1 MLTETDK
8 IIKTLDPSFT
18 QCQCCKE
25 FKTKDA
31 FDIAKQAQISS
42 CFEGHIRLV
51 VCTECKS
58 DFKEALKKRDENA
71 EIIGRG
77 AEIGMY

>member
-1 MLTETDK
+1 MTIEADR
-8 IIKTLDPSFT
+8 IIKTLDPSYI

-31 FDIAKQAQISS
+31 FELHKQARISS
-42 CFEGHIRLV
+42 CFNDHVRLM
-51 VCTECKS
+51 VCSECKS
-58 DFKEALKKRDENA
+58 DFTEALKKRDNNA

>member
-1 MLTETDK
+1 MITETDK
-8 IIKTLDPSFT
+8 IIKTLDPAYT

-31 FDIAKQAQISS
+31 FDIARQAEVSS
-42 CFEGHIRLV
+42 CFNEHKRLV
-51 VCTECKS
+51 VCIECKS
-58 DFKEALKKRDENA
+58 DFTEALKKRDENA